1 MKKNMKTQNII
12 FTAIIA
18 FVAGAAGSWF
28 VFGGKEQAEVAPVQ
42 TTTQADVSIWTCS
55 MHPQIRQ
62 NEPGLCPICEMDL
75 ITLESNS
82 SDNPLVLEMSESA
95 VALANIQTTVI
106 GSTSAGI
113 KKPITLNGRIKQ
125 DERRIS
131 SQVSHVPGRIEK
143 LYVSFTG
150 EEVEKGQ
157 KLAEVY
163 SPKLIT
169 AQRELIEASKMAE
182 NNALLEAARNKL
194 RYWKIPE
201 QTIKEIET
209 SGASREMFPVY
220 ATESG
225 VVSKRKVSTGDHI
238 ESGGILFELINLER
252 LWVLFEVYEKDLANI
267 KLGQQIDFT
276 SNSYPSKKF
285 SSRISFIDPVIDPQT
300 RVAKVRT
307 DISNKGGILKPEMFV
322 TGTLSA
328 SKNNTKTEK
337 LSVPKSAVMWTGKK
351 SVAYVKLKE
360 TEIPSFEYREIE
372 LGEAIGDRYMVISGL
387 EQGDEVVSNGSF
399 VIDAAAQ
406 LNNQASMMNRDIG
419 IKKEAVGLP
428 DFSAETPSE
437 FKSQLH
443 NLAKSYLVIKD
454 ALVASDSELSNNAI
468 PSFLE
473 SLENVDMSLVK
484 DEAHMFWME
493 QLDILNAHIE
503 KLSETT
509 DIEVQRKQFEFIS
522 EALITSIK
530 AFGLDT
536 GKLYVQYCPMAFNNR
551 GAAWLSN
558 QEQIRNPYFGD
569 KMLKCGVVKD
579 IFE

>member
-1 MKKNMKTQNII
+1 MKTQNII

-28 VFGGKEQAEVAPVQ
+28 VFGNKEHVETAPAQ
-42 TTTQADVSIWTCS
+42 TTLHVDDSIWTCS

-106 GSTSAGI
+106 GSTSTEVNKA
-113 KKPITLNGRIKQ
+113 ITLNGRIKQ

-163 SPKLIT
+163 SPELIT

-201 QTIKEIET
+201 QTIMEIES
-209 SGASREMFPVY
+209 SGTSREMFPVY

-225 VVSKRKVSTGDHI
+225 VVSKRKVSIGDHV

-276 SNSYPSKKF
+276 STSYPGKKF
-285 SSRISFIDPVIDPQT
+285 TARISFIDPVIDPET

-322 TGTLSA
+322 SGTLSA
-328 SKNNTKTEK
+328 NKHASKDKK

-406 LNNQASMMNRDIG
+406 LNNQASMMNREAG
-419 IKKEAVGLP
+419 IKKEQIGLP
-428 DFSAETPSE
+428 DFSMETPLE
-437 FKSQLH
+437 FKSQVH
-443 NLAKSYLVIKD
+443 NLANSYLVIKD
-454 ALVASDSELSNNAI
+454 ALVVSDSKLSSNGI

-473 SLENVDMSLVK
+473 ALEKVDMSLLK

-493 QLDILNAHIE
+493 QLDILNTHIE
-503 KLSETT
+503 KLSETD
-509 DIEVQRKQFEFIS
+509 DIDIQRKQFEFIS

-579 IFE
+579 IYE

>member
-1 MKKNMKTQNII
+1 MKTQNII

-163 SPKLIT
+163 SPELIT

>member
-1 MKKNMKTQNII
+1 MKTQNII

>member
-1 MKKNMKTQNII
+1 MKTQNII

-18 FVAGAAGSWF
+18 FIAGAAGSWF
-28 VFGGKEQAEVAPVQ
+28 VFGGKEEAELAPVQ
-42 TTTQADVSIWTCS
+42 TTTQADESIWTCS

-106 GSTSAGI
+106 GSTSEGI

-163 SPKLIT
+163 SPELIT

-201 QTIKEIET
+201 QTINEIET
-209 SGASREMFPVY
+209 SGKGREMFPVY

-225 VVSKRKVSTGDHI
+225 VVSKRKVSIGDHI

-252 LWVLFEVYEKDLANI
+252 LWVLFDVYEKDLSNI

-276 SNSYPSKKF
+276 SNSYPGKKF
-285 SSRISFIDPVIDPQT
+285 SSQISFIDPVIDPQT
-300 RVAKVRT
+300 RVARVRT
-307 DISNKGGILKPEMFV
+307 DISNKGGMLKPEMFV

-372 LGEAIGDRYMVISGL
+372 LGEAIGDRYMVLSGL
-387 EQGDEVVSNGSF
+387 EQGDEVVINGSF

-406 LNNQASMMNRDIG
+406 LNNQASMMNRDVG
-419 IKKEAVGLP
+419 IKKEDVGLP
-428 DFSAETPSE
+428 DFSTDAPSE

-454 ALVASDSELSNNAI
+454 ALVASDSELSNNSI

-473 SLENVDMSLVK
+473 ALEKVDMSLVK

-503 KLSETT
+503 KLS
-509 DIEVQRKQFEFIS
+509 DIDDIDVQRKQFEFIS

-569 KMLKCGVVKD
+569 KMLKCGVIKD

>member
-163 SPKLIT
+163 SPELIT

>member
-1 MKKNMKTQNII
+1 MNNKMKTQNII

-18 FVAGAAGSWF
+18 FIAGAAGSWF
-28 VFGGKEQAEVAPVQ
+28 AFGNKGQAEPAPSQ
-42 TTTQADVSIWTCS
+42 TTSQVDERIWTCS

-62 NEPGLCPICEMDL
+62 NETGLCPICEMDL

-106 GSTSAGI
+106 GSTSSVMN
-113 KKPITLNGRIKQ
+113 KPITLNGRIKQ

-143 LYVSFTG
+143 LYISFTG

-163 SPKLIT
+163 SPELIT
-169 AQRELIEASKMAE
+169 AQRELIEASNMKD

-201 QTIKEIET
+201 QTIKEIES
-209 SGASREMFPVY
+209 SGTSREMFPVY

-225 VVSKRKVSTGDHI
+225 VVSKRKVSIGDHVD
-238 ESGGILFELINLER
+238 SGGILFELINLER

-276 SNSYPSKKF
+276 STSYPAKKF
-285 SSRISFIDPVIDPQT
+285 SARIGFIDPVIDPQT
-300 RVAKVRT
+300 RVAMLRT
-307 DISNKGGILKPEMFV
+307 DISNKGRILKPDMFV
-322 TGTLSA
+322 TGILSA
-328 SKNNTKTEK
+328 SKNTSKDEK

-360 TEIPSFEYREIE
+360 TEIPSFEFREIE
-372 LGEAIGDRYMVISGL
+372 LGEAIGDHYIVISGL

-406 LNNQASMMNRDIG
+406 LNNQASMMNRDVA
-419 IKKEAVGLP
+419 IKKEDVGLP
-428 DFSAETPSE
+428 DFSTETPSE
-437 FKSQLH
+437 FKSQVH
-443 NLAKSYLVIKD
+443 NLANSYLVIKD
-454 ALVASDSELSNNAI
+454 ALVASDSELSNNSI

-473 SLENVDMSLVK
+473 ALEKVDMRLVK

-493 QLDILNAHIE
+493 QQDILHAHIE
-503 KLSETT
+503 KLSKSD
-509 DIEVQRKQFEFIS
+509 DIEIQRKQFEFIS

-558 QEQIRNPYFGD
+558 KEQIRNPYFGD